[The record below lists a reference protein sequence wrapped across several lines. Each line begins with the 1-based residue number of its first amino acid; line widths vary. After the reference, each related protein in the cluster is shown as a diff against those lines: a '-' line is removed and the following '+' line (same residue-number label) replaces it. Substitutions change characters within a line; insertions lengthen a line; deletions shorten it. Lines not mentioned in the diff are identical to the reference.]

1 MSQASLADLV
11 AELEST
17 WYEKI
22 PITKAMQARVQSFDG
37 NTLVVT
43 AALGPN
49 INLHGT
55 AFAGSLYTVC
65 ALTGWSMLHLQT
77 RLHTCEGSIVLASG
91 HIDYHKPVR
100 EDLVATCVF
109 GNQEEAF
116 AKLAISGKARF
127 PLTATIPDGN
137 LEAAVF
143 KGEYA
148 LLRKPH

>member
-1 MSQASLADLV
+1 MTQVSF
-11 AELEST
+11 AELISELETT
-17 WYEKI
+17 WYNKI
-22 PITKAMQARVQSFDG
+22 PITRAMQARVQSFDG
-37 NTLVVT
+37 NTLVVA

-77 RLHTCEGSIVLASG
+77 RLHACEGSIVLASG

-100 EDLVATCVF
+100 EDLIATCVF
-109 GNQEEAF
+109 GNQDEAF
-116 AKLAISGKARF
+116 AKLARSGKARF
-127 PLTATIPDGN
+127 PLTATIPDAN
-137 LEAAVF
+137 LDAAVF

-148 LLRKPH
+148 LLRGSH

>member
-1 MSQASLADLV
+1 MTTPSLADLV
-11 AELEST
+11 AELEAT

-22 PITKAMQARVQSFDG
+22 PITKAMQAKVASFDG
-37 NTLVVT
+37 NTLVVA
-43 AALGPN
+43 AALAPN

-77 RLHTCEGSIVLASG
+77 RLHDCEGSIVLASG

-100 EDLVATCVF
+100 EDLVASCVF

-116 AKLAISGKARF
+116 AKLATSGRARF
-127 PLTATIPDGN
+127 PLTATIPDAG
-137 LEAAVF
+137 LDAAVF

-148 LLRKPH
+148 LLRRGH

>member
-1 MSQASLADLV
+1 MKPVKLHDLV
-11 AELEST
+11 VELETT

-22 PITKAMQARVQSFDG
+22 PITKAMLAKVRSFDG
-37 NTLVVT
+37 NTLVVE
-43 AALGPN
+43 AALSPN

-77 RLHTCEGSIVLASG
+77 RLHACEGSIVLASG
-91 HIDYHKPVR
+91 HIDYHKPVK

-109 GNQEEAF
+109 GAQDAAF
-116 AKLAISGKARF
+116 EKLRATGKARF
-127 PLTATIPDGN
+127 PLTATIPSAGVD
-137 LEAAVF
+137 AAVF

-148 LLRKPH
+148 LLRGAH

>member
-1 MSQASLADLV
+1 MSNPPFSELV
-11 AELEST
+11 AELETT

-22 PITKAMQARVQSFDG
+22 PITKAMEARVQSFDG
-37 NTLVVT
+37 NTLVVA

-77 RLHTCEGSIVLASG
+77 RLHACEGSIVLASG

-100 EDLVATCVF
+100 EDLIATCVF
-109 GNQEEAF
+109 GDHEEAF
-116 AKLAISGKARF
+116 ARLASTGKARF
-127 PLTATIPDGN
+127 PLTATIRDSN
-137 LEAAVF
+137 IDAAIF

-148 LLRKPH
+148 LLRSSH